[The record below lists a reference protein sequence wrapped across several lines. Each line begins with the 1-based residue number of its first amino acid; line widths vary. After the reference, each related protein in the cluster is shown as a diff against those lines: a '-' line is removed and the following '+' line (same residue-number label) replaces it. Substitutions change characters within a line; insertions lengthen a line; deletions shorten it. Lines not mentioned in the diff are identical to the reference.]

1 MRSDSN
7 RREEAPKS
15 PRPALGPEEDGR
27 CGDRIGRRANIRGG
41 DRESGRTSC
50 RCGWDRVRPGTISGR
65 RRVAGRRPGFPSA
78 RPGSN
83 RAYRTDL
90 LLVDAADR
98 GADRRGGQAF
108 QGSGN
113 SLRNPGRAR
122 ACAKI
127 PLDSPDTEWDLLLAS
142 SGTSAVTRTLP
153 LPASGWRK
161 ARYSSLMPYSSNGT
175 DTRWVQAAPVGPQPA
190 STSLDALRQ
199 SLTDAPLRFRV
210 DLVSATGSPV
220 PAAHVELSQVRE
232 DQDDDQ
238 PTFDPVLHCP
248 PALALRPAWLAGVR
262 IGAYRGSRRGRGDP
276 SP

>member
-1 MRSDSN
+1 MSLAGHLAGVAGTVFVR
-7 RREEAPKS
+7 APFQ
-15 PRPALGPEEDGR
+15 AAAVL
-27 CGDRIGRRANIRGG
+27 RGG
-41 DRESGRTSC
+41 ARVFHPRGLVATGHIELISSWWTLRTGARIDVVARLSK
-50 RCGWDRVRPGTISGR
+50 GVGT
-65 RRVAGRRPGFPSA
+65 PSA
-78 RPGSN
+78 TPDVLGL
-83 RAYRTDL
+83 AL
-90 LLVDAADR
+90 
-98 GADRRGGQAF
+98 
-108 QGSGN
+108 
-113 SLRNPGRAR
+113 
-122 ACAKI
+122 KI